1 MKALVGAFNKE
12 KALAVL
18 HDCETSRRFVYSS
31 MIKWQLLDLTR
42 VLLQPSPAQSASPP
56 LGPQSMAVSAGHLVK
71 TSVSPHSDLPPLTI
85 RLLMQGKVGPRCS
98 AVKLWPYPPYPY
110 PYPSTP
116 TKTTCILS
124 SCEWTQHLLWHETQ
138 CLCHTPSSLP
148 WCLSMLHVTILSVF

>member
-1 MKALVGAFNKE
+1 
-12 KALAVL
+12 
-18 HDCETSRRFVYSS
+18 

-116 TKTTCILS
+116 TQTTCILS
-124 SCEWTQHLLWHETQ
+124 SCERTQHLTWHETQ
-138 CLCHTPSSLP
+138 LRQCMCPTPTLVPDYVTRHNARRVLTHCLPYLTTYGTDSFTVSLHFKP
-148 WCLSMLHVTILSVF
+148 LI